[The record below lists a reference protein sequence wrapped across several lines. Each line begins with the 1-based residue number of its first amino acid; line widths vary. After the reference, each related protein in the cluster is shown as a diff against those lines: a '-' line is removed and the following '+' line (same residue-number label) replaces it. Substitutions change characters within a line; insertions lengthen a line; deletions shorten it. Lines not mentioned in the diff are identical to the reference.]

1 MLSIAGCPGLV
12 PGWRAFPAISRV
24 STNPS
29 AGPFSPQSRHAGT
42 EAKKDRRRGARW
54 QSRIVAVYRA
64 PPRHKT
70 HRSEFRLARKLRGV
84 LWLEHEEN
92 GEQREGT
99 GVVVR
104 RQSDGVAGLRIDPGD
119 YRLRRVPQGSFLF
132 AGAFW
137 AIDPR
142 RGFFCSPAS
151 D

>member
-1 MLSIAGCPGLV
+1 MRLSLL
-12 PGWRAFPAISRV
+12 
-24 STNPS
+24 
-29 AGPFSPQSRHAGT
+29 GPKF
-42 EAKKDRRRGARW
+42 W
-54 QSRIVAVYRA
+54 QDCSYRFTVVVDLH
-64 PPRHKT
+64 PPRLPWGQLRIRAT
-70 HRSEFRLARKLRGV
+70 PDDIEYQRIPRACPHRSEFRLARKLRGV

>member
-1 MLSIAGCPGLV
+1 MRESSSYLV
-12 PGWRAFPAISRV
+12 PAIR
-24 STNPS
+24 
-29 AGPFSPQSRHAGT
+29 GT
-42 EAKKDRRRGARW
+42 CLALLRL
-54 QSRIVAVYRA
+54 
-64 PPRHKT
+64 PRSCA

>member
-1 MLSIAGCPGLV
+1 MVSNKSRPR
-12 PGWRAFPAISRV
+12 RAV
-24 STNPS
+24 CC
-29 AGPFSPQSRHAGT
+29 
-42 EAKKDRRRGARW
+42 
-54 QSRIVAVYRA
+54 RIKRNCLAFLRL
-64 PPRHKT
+64 PRSCA

-142 RGFFCSPAS
+142 RGFSVRPPVTEGGCFLCSLGKLLGQIIDTA
-151 D
+151 